1 MTVFLNHQGPG
12 RTILPLRAA
21 TVLAG
26 MSVGSVHAA
35 GVSITSYGH
44 SALLIRGGGQSVL
57 VNPFRAVGCAKGLA
71 EPRVTANVT
80 LASSELPDEGARIG
94 GGTYLSKPGSYRV
107 GGLDLEGFSAP
118 HDRMGGRRFGNATI
132 WRWQQG
138 GLNFAHLGGT
148 AAPLSGEDR
157 VLLGRPDVLIIGVG
171 GGGKVY
177 NGNEAAAVVRQLNP
191 RRVIPVQYVKGDAP
205 SGCDQGGV
213 QPFLD
218 AMSGTQVRQVG
229 PSLSLPGNLGD
240 STVIEVM
247 R

>member
-1 MTVFLNHQGPG
+1 MTVFLKRQGPG
-12 RTILPLRAA
+12 RAIASITA
-21 TVLAG
+21 TALLT
-26 MSVGSVHAA
+26 SVGGGAMQAA
-35 GVSITSYGH
+35 GVSITSFGH

-57 VNPFRAVGCAKGLA
+57 VNPFRAVGCAKGLS
-71 EPRVTANVT
+71 EPSVSASVT

-107 GGLDLEGFSAP
+107 GGMDLEGFSAP
-118 HDRMGGRRFGNATI
+118 HDRMGGRRFGDATI

-177 NGNEAAAVVRQLNP
+177 NGEEAAEVVRQLNP
-191 RRVIPVQYVKGDAP
+191 RRVIPVQYVNGEAP
-205 SGCDQGGV
+205 AGCDQGGV

-218 AMSGTQVRQVG
+218 AMSGSKVRQIG
-229 PSLSLPGNLGD
+229 PTLSLPGNLGD

>member
-1 MTVFLNHQGPG
+1 MTVFLKRKGPE
-12 RTILPLRAA
+12 RAVLPLVAA
-21 TVLAG
+21 TALAG
-26 MSVGSVHAA
+26 MSVISVQAA

-57 VNPFRAVGCAKGLA
+57 VNPFRAVGCAQGLS
-71 EPRVTANVT
+71 EPRVSASVT

-118 HDRMGGRRFGNATI
+118 HDRMGGRRFGDATI

-177 NGNEAAAVVRQLNP
+177 NGEEAAEVVRQLNP
-191 RRVIPVQYVKGDAP
+191 RRVIPVQYVNGEAP
-205 SGCDQGGV
+205 DGCDQGGV

-218 AMSGTQVRQVG
+218 AMSGSQVRQVG
-229 PSLSLPGNLGD
+229 PTLSLPGNLGD

>member
-1 MTVFLNHQGPG
+1 MTVFLKRQAPG
-12 RTILPLRAA
+12 RAILSLAA
-21 TVLAG
+21 STMLAG
-26 MSVGSVHAA
+26 FSGSGVQAA

-57 VNPFRAVGCAKGLA
+57 VNPFRAVGCAAGLA
-71 EPRVTANVT
+71 EPRVSANVT
-80 LASSELPDEGARIG
+80 LVSSELPDEGARIG

-107 GGLDLEGFSAP
+107 GGMDLEGFSAP

-177 NGNEAAAVVRQLNP
+177 DGEEAAEVVKQLNP
-191 RRVIPVQYVKGDAP
+191 RRVIPVQYVNGEALT
-205 SGCDQGGV
+205 GCDLGGV

-218 AMSGTQVRQVG
+218 AMSGTKVRKVG
-229 PSLSLPGNLGD
+229 PNLNLPGTLGD
-240 STVIEVM
+240 NTVIDVM